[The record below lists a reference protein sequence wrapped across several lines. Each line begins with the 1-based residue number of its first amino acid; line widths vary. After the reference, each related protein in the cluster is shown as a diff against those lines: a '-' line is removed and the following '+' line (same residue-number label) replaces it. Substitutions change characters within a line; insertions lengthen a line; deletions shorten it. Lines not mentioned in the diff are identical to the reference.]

1 MKRYIIISIVVF
13 FAMFILS
20 VIVHGFILHPF
31 NKDLLVG
38 IVSESAERNYLA
50 ITINYLALSIGL
62 SVLIVKIN
70 KDKSYKLAGLVGA
83 IVGSL
88 LFLNYGLSNMF
99 ILPEWPLLVVITDTM
114 GVAVIFTILGLLITF
129 LDTKIK

>member
-1 MKRYIIISIVVF
+1 M
-13 FAMFILS
+13 
-20 VIVHGFILHPF
+20 HGFILHPF

-70 KDKSYKLAGLVGA
+70 KEKSYRLAGLIGAVVG
-83 IVGSL
+83 GL
-88 LFLNYGLSNMF
+88 LFLNFGLSNMF

-114 GVAVIFTILGLLITF
+114 GVAVIFSILGLIITF